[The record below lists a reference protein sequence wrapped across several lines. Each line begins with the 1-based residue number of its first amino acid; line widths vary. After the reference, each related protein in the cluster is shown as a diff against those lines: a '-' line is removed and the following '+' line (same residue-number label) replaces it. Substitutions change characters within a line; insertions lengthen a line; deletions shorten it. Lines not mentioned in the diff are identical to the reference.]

1 MLELR
6 MASSSSLKGELQI
19 SRSIGEDI
27 AVDVTHLRLKEVA
40 DSKCMGDYLAD
51 FPGTVQPRLNLLVNQ
66 EGLRCRRGF
75 SRAVCKRERQN

>member
-1 MLELR
+1 
-6 MASSSSLKGELQI
+6 
-19 SRSIGEDI
+19 
-27 AVDVTHLRLKEVA
+27 
-40 DSKCMGDYLAD
+40 MGDYLAD